1 MGGPQTA
8 HRCICPLT
16 LIPLT
21 PQGSVGSVVLAHLQV
36 QTAVGKGLV
45 WVLLALNPKPLGF
58 KEQKLHFL

>member
-36 QTAVGKGLV
+36 QTAVGKGL
-45 WVLLALNPKPLGF
+45 A
-58 KEQKLHFL
+58 